1 MEPLSISFY
10 AVSGFAVFILLICLK
25 LLRRIKILRND
36 HSLEHQKKTSE
47 ITDLTS
53 RADKLRNNLEEAKSE
68 IKNLKSGESSLNT
81 KLRKLDETI
90 ASASKECL
98 RRDEEKKAGQE
109 TINRQEQFIN
119 EAKAKTATLGN
130 NLRQKEKELDKF
142 QSTNQALSKKLEEL
156 KGQLEEFR
164 KDNRAKEEVIL
175 REEEKF
181 KQFLSENSKLQ
192 DTLKDK
198 EQCLIKVKNSS
209 HTLAVKIQEL
219 QSQVESLR
227 IENKADRETIVRQEE
242 ELEAAISARTQLQ
255 GALREEKGQVE
266 KMREN
271 IEAANSNIEELRAQN
286 ETLTQEKTGN
296 RETILRQEQ
305 ELQQSNAQGEE
316 LRETLQDREQR
327 LEQIQ
332 NTNRIIMEKMSA
344 LELQIRG
351 LEKERNT
358 QEKIISRQE
367 EELKEALENLAK
379 EKDTLKQ
386 KNQQNKNFKE
396 ANQAMAEKIEG
407 LETGMQKI
415 TEEKQAD
422 QEIISYQREE
432 LEQVSSK
439 RAELE
444 DSFKEAQ
451 DALRRLSAE
460 INQLKSHLQDFK
472 ENTQSKEG
480 IISSQEEEL
489 EKVIA
494 KSSEIEKGL
503 KEKEAK
509 VNKLEDSSTMQSKQI
524 KQFQSQVASLTG
536 EKRANQ
542 ESMVRQRIELEKTV
556 AQYLEAN
563 NTLQEKEQ
571 QLKELKKANENM
583 IAALKKKEAKIEG
596 LEKGTLTQSVIIA
609 ESKRRNKK
617 SSDDALSKQRNK
629 LQEDREEKEKRLP
642 QVLLG
647 YKLTT
652 EEKLEKARQVKGE
665 HGGSLLQFLFVNRD
679 IDENKLVECIS
690 SKLNVPYLALGAYNI
705 PQELVGL
712 VPAEIVEKY
721 WLVPVDKIG
730 DSLMVVMVDPFDSE
744 AIKELEQI
752 TGCIVKTYIGL
763 FSEIARK
770 IQRLYKIN
778 IRSFDAEGN
787 LVSPIFVNS
796 LEYTGRERRRA
807 IRFKANFAAHIIHNH
822 SVDRLTTEDISWDGL
837 SFRLEHDLPIYSMV
851 TIQMDIPEFKD
862 KAGNQLPVTAVAQ
875 VIRIKH
881 IENKHFMIGVKFL
894 KIAKEDLSAV
904 LEYVVREKEKE
915 PELGTWQKIQ
925 KLASGIIS

>member
-219 QSQVESLR
+219 QSQVESLS
-227 IENKADRETIVRQEE
+227 IENQADRETVARQEE

-524 KQFQSQVASLTG
+524 KQFQSQVANLTC
-536 EKRANQ
+536 EKKSNQ
-542 ESMVRQRIELEKTV
+542 ESIVRQRIELEKTV
-556 AQYLEAN
+556 AQYLEVKNA
-563 NTLQEKEQ
+563 LQEKEQ

-583 IAALKKKEAKIEG
+583 IAAFKKKEAKIEG

-609 ESKRRNKK
+609 ESKRKNKK
-617 SSDDALSKQRNK
+617 ASDDVLAKQRNK

-647 YKLTT
+647 YKLAT
-652 EEKLEKARQVKGE
+652 EEKLEKARQVKDE
-665 HGGSLLQFLFVNRD
+665 HGGSLLQFL
-679 IDENKLVECIS
+679 
-690 SKLNVPYLALGAYNI
+690 
-705 PQELVGL
+705 
-712 VPAEIVEKY
+712 
-721 WLVPVDKIG
+721 
-730 DSLMVVMVDPFDSE
+730 
-744 AIKELEQI
+744 
-752 TGCIVKTYIGL
+752 
-763 FSEIARK
+763 
-770 IQRLYKIN
+770 
-778 IRSFDAEGN
+778 
-787 LVSPIFVNS
+787 
-796 LEYTGRERRRA
+796 
-807 IRFKANFAAHIIHNH
+807 
-822 SVDRLTTEDISWDGL
+822 
-837 SFRLEHDLPIYSMV
+837 
-851 TIQMDIPEFKD
+851 
-862 KAGNQLPVTAVAQ
+862 
-875 VIRIKH
+875 
-881 IENKHFMIGVKFL
+881 
-894 KIAKEDLSAV
+894 
-904 LEYVVREKEKE
+904 
-915 PELGTWQKIQ
+915 
-925 KLASGIIS
+925 